1 LLTRGVALFA
11 LVGCESTSVV
21 DSLTVFIPN
30 PAEVDTTCSD
40 GGCDSLDTLAV
51 NLTWVQDEYAAL
63 PEDSEVHVY
72 QYRVD
77 YSVPGLEVEEIPFY
91 AGYSD
96 FAIKQGES
104 IDVSVVAMG
113 NTQRSWL
120 ASAILPGEI
129 LSGSGLL
136 TFAGWGPDGEVIEFP
151 PGGQIFTL
159 GVGNFSALSGEPTT
173 NTTTGI

>member
-1 LLTRGVALFA
+1 MA
-11 LVGCESTSVV
+11 LVGCDSASVV

-30 PAEVDTTCSD
+30 PAQVDTTCSD
-40 GGCDSLDTLAV
+40 GGCDTLDTLAV
-51 NLTWVQDEYAAL
+51 SVNWVKDEYAAL
-63 PEDSEVHVY
+63 PDDSTVRVY

-77 YSVPGLEVEEIPFY
+77 YLVPDLEVEEIPFY

-96 FAIKQGES
+96 FEIKQDQT
-104 IDVSVVAMG
+104 IDISVVAMG

-129 LSGSGLL
+129 LNGTGML

-151 PGGQIFTL
+151 PGGQVFTL

-173 NTTTGI
+173 ITNTTGN